1 MSLVK
6 TSKNPE
12 FALTAEKYA
21 SMLKFYLDTPTC
33 TINSL
38 MRGCNVG
45 RIMAK
50 RAMTLGW
57 PELNLP
63 PIPAARHQLVD
74 PISVHEEMAAIRDVR
89 KDIHDNLFG
98 HLNFEGK
105 IAPTSAIREATVRA
119 AEKGVASR
127 VGASLAVKMGRVVDE
142 MASKFLSMIES
153 GDVEMPE
160 KLRIEHIVA
169 LAKAS
174 QSVTKAIFD
183 SAQTEQLL
191 TGVPDDVAG
200 IKITNLLI
208 GANLDELREVV
219 ETGNLPKR
227 LLGIPEA
234 ISSDRPV
241 ITVEPIE
248 INDGRRTEETEQ
260 SEADRNLEE
269 EEGT

>member
-1 MSLVK
+1 MSSVK

-12 FALTAEKYA
+12 FALTPEKYA

-33 TINSL
+33 TISAL
-38 MRGCNVG
+38 MKGCNIG

-63 PIPAARHQLVD
+63 PIPAARHQLID
-74 PISVHEEMAAIRDVR
+74 PHAVHEEMASIRDVR
-89 KDIHDNLFG
+89 KEIQDNLFG
-98 HLNFEGK
+98 PLNFENK

-142 MASKFLSMIES
+142 MAGRFLDMIES

-174 QSVTKAIFD
+174 QAVSKAIYD

-191 TGVPDDVAG
+191 SGQPDDVAG

-208 GANLDELREVV
+208 GANLDELKQVV

-248 INDGRRTEETEQ
+248 STDGRRTEETEQ
-260 SEADRNLEE
+260 FEEDRDLEE
-269 EEGT
+269 EEGS